1 MDRIHSHR
9 LASGIAVALALAM
22 GSAGAQTMTERQRG
36 TVTGAGVGAAAGAV
50 VGAAT
55 GGKALTG
62 AIAGGALGAV
72 AGNLWSKH
80 MQDKRAEMQ
89 RATQGT
95 GIDIARTQD
104 NQLRLNVPS
113 EFSFDPGSAKIKP
126 QMQPV
131 LDQFAQ
137 GLDPAMRVTVVGY
150 SDSSGSEALNDKLS
164 LDRAVNVRDYLRAQG
179 VDPARMIVNGR
190 GEREPVADNDTA
202 SGRAQNRRV
211 EILLSEP
218 RA

>member
-1 MDRIHSHR
+1 
-9 LASGIAVALALAM
+9 
-22 GSAGAQTMTERQRG
+22 
-36 TVTGAGVGAAAGAV
+36 
-50 VGAAT
+50 
-55 GGKALTG
+55 
-62 AIAGGALGAV
+62 
-72 AGNLWSKH
+72 

-113 EFSFDPGSAKIKP
+113 EFSFDAGSAKIKP